1 MEDSTT
7 PDWSASE
14 EREKV
19 VRYLRLVVESWA
31 RISLDSAGNLPNEVA
46 YLADAIERGAHN
58 YV

>member
-7 PDWSASE
+7 PDGSASE

-19 VRYLRLVVESWA
+19 VRYLRLVVASWE
-31 RISLDSAGNLPNEVA
+31 RISLEEAGNLPKEIA